1 MIGCTVAIFVSLPKS
16 IIAAIMAFGS
26 GVLVAALTF
35 SLVEEAFSLSQS
47 IPPVVFGFVLGGVS
61 YSIANY
67 ILDRTSKSKSD
78 DSTST
83 AVRKR
88 KRSHGDNAG
97 GGKSASGLSLLVGSV
112 MDNIPEN
119 MALGISLVT
128 GGAVNIVLIAAIF
141 ISNFPE
147 GLASTEGMKSN
158 GRSKKYIL
166 LLWSIAVAIGT
177 ISAAIGFAVLSK
189 TSPYVIS
196 VAISFAAGAILVML
210 AESMIPEAFEEGGS
224 KIGLAVMAGFT
235 IAFVLGRLGGG

>member
-1 MIGCTVAIFVSLPKS
+1 
-16 IIAAIMAFGS
+16 MAFGS

-47 IPPVVFGFVLGGVS
+47 TPSVVIGFILGGVS
-61 YSIANY
+61 YSVANH
-67 ILDRTSKSKSD
+67 ILDKKSKSKSGAGISTGAKND
-78 DSTST
+78 DTTGSNNIS

-97 GGKSASGLSLLVGSV
+97 GGKSASGLALLVGSV

-166 LLWSIAVAIGT
+166 MLWSIAVIIGT
-177 ISAAIGFAVLSK
+177 ISTAIGFAVLSK
-189 TSPYVIS
+189 ASPFVIS

-224 KIGLAVMAGFT
+224 KIGLAAMTGFA
-235 IAFVLGRLGGG
+235 IAFVLGRFGGG

>member
-1 MIGCTVAIFVSLPKS
+1 
-16 IIAAIMAFGS
+16 MAFGS

-47 IPPVVFGFVLGGVS
+47 IPAVVIGFVLGGVA
-61 YSIANY
+61 YSVANH
-67 ILDRTSKSKSD
+67 ILDRKSKSKSD
-78 DSTST
+78 GNSSGT
-83 AVRKR
+83 VRKR

-97 GGKSASGLSLLVGSV
+97 GGKSASGLALLVGSV

-128 GGAVNIVLIAAIF
+128 GGAVNVVLIAAIF

-158 GRSKKYIL
+158 GRSKKYVL
-166 LLWSIAVAIGT
+166 MLWSMAVIIGT
-177 ISAAIGFAVLSK
+177 ISTAIGFAVLSK
-189 TSPYVIS
+189 ASPFVIA

-224 KIGLAVMAGFT
+224 KIGLAAMAGFAV
-235 IAFVLGRLGGG
+235 AFILGRSGGG

>member
-1 MIGCTVAIFVSLPKS
+1 
-16 IIAAIMAFGS
+16 MAFGS

-35 SLVEEAFSLSQS
+35 SLLEQAFRLSQS
-47 IPPVVFGFVLGGVS
+47 IPPVVIGFVLGGVA
-61 YSIANY
+61 YSVANH
-67 ILDRTSKSKSD
+67 ILDRKSKSKSKSD
-78 DSTST
+78 VTNGSGSS
-83 AVRKR
+83 VRKR

-97 GGKSASGLSLLVGSV
+97 GGKSPSGLSLLVGSV

-158 GRSKKYIL
+158 GRSKKYVL
-166 LLWSIAVAIGT
+166 AMWSIAVIIGT
-177 ISAAIGFAVLSK
+177 ISTAIGFAVLSK
-189 TSPYVIS
+189 ASPFIIS

-210 AESMIPEAFEEGGS
+210 AESMIPEAFKEGGS
-224 KIGLAVMAGFT
+224 KIGLAAMAGFT
-235 IAFVLGRLGGG
+235 VAFILGRLGGG

>member
-1 MIGCTVAIFVSLPKS
+1 
-16 IIAAIMAFGS
+16 MAFGS

-158 GRSKKYIL
+158 GKSRRYIVGI
-166 LLWSIAVAIGT
+166 WSIAVFIST
-177 ISAAIGFAVLSK
+177 ISAVIGFKILSN
-189 TSPYVIS
+189 TTPFIIS
-196 VAISFAAGAILVML
+196 IAISFAAGAILVML
-210 AESMIPEAFEEGGS
+210 AESMIPEAYEEGGI
-224 KIGLAVMAGFT
+224 KIGIATMMGFV
-235 IAFVLGRLGGG
+235 IAFILGKLEGG